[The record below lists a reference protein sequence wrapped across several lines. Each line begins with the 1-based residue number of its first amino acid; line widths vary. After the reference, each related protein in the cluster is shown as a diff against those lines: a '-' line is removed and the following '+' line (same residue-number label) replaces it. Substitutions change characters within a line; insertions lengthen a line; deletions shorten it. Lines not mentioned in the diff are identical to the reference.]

1 MKQSLQLRLGQQL
14 TMTPQLQQAI
24 RLLQLSVLDLR
35 EEMQEAI
42 ESNPMLELEEQDSSD
57 FPQAIEANTQAAGSE
72 HALEQ
77 TTEFQSNEAD
87 EGLSGFDAELQIDR
101 EQMPD
106 DLPVDTD
113 WDTIYEGP
121 AGHQRSNDDDS
132 DHDLLA
138 QRSAGTSLHEHLL
151 WQLNL
156 SPFSTSERLIA
167 EAIIDSIDDDGY
179 LKADLEDIR
188 KGLHN
193 GQGELPVEDVQT
205 ILYRIQAFD
214 PAGVAARSPQEC
226 LDIQL
231 RQLPEDTPMRAAAL
245 TLVRQ
250 HFDLLVAQ
258 ERAQI
263 QRRLRLDNQE
273 LLAVMQLIRSLAPR
287 PGSQIATSTPHYII
301 PDVLVTRHEGHW
313 RVELNP
319 EAVPRLRINNDYAN
333 LVKRADQSDDN
344 SFLRNHLQEA
354 RWLIKSL
361 QSRNETLLRVAT
373 SIVRFQ
379 RAFLDYGEEA
389 MKPLVLRDVAEELE
403 MHESTISRVTTQKFM
418 HTPRGTFEFKYFFSS
433 HVSTSAGGECSATAI
448 RALIKKL
455 VAAENPKKPLSDNK
469 LAAILEEQGLQVA
482 RRTVAK
488 YRESLSIP
496 PSNERKRLI

>member
-42 ESNPMLELEEQDSSD
+42 ESNPMLELEEHDNSELLQGLEAHSQS
-57 FPQAIEANTQAAGSE
+57 PQPLEQAA
-72 HALEQ
+72 
-77 TTEFQSNEAD
+77 EFQASDTD
-87 EGLSGFDAELQIDR
+87 EGLSSLDAELRIDR
-101 EQMPD
+101 EEMPD

-113 WDTIYEGP
+113 WDAVYEGP
-121 AGHQRSNDDDS
+121 AGHQRNNDDD
-132 DHDLLA
+132 DHDLLT
-138 QRSAGTSLHEHLL
+138 QRSAGTSLHDHLL

-156 SPFSTSERLIA
+156 SHFSANERLIG
-167 EAIIDSIDDDGY
+167 EAIIDSIDEDGY

-193 GQGELPVEDVQT
+193 GQTEVSIEEMHT
-205 ILYRIQAFD
+205 ILYRVQAFD
-214 PAGVAARSPQEC
+214 PPGVAARSPQEC

-245 TLVRQ
+245 ALVRQ
-250 HFDLLVAQ
+250 HFELLVAQ
-258 ERAQI
+258 ERTQI
-263 QRRLRLDNQE
+263 QRRLKLSSEE
-273 LLAVMQLIRSLAPR
+273 LLAVMQLIRSLSPR
-287 PGSQIATSTPHYII
+287 PGSQIATSTPQYII
-301 PDVLVTRHEGHW
+301 PDVLVTRHQGHW
-313 RVELNP
+313 QVELNP

-344 SFLRNHLQEA
+344 NFLRNHLQEA
-354 RWLIKSL
+354 RWLLKSL

-379 RAFLDYGEEA
+379 RAFLDHGEEA

-455 VAAENPKKPLSDNK
+455 VAAENPKKPLSDHK
-469 LAAILEEQGLQVA
+469 LAGILEEQGLQVA

-488 YRESLSIP
+488 YRESLAIP

>member
-35 EEMQEAI
+35 EEMQEAV
-42 ESNPMLELEEQDSSD
+42 ESNPMLELEEADGSDLPQGFERNSQSAANEDSEYQS
-57 FPQAIEANTQAAGSE
+57 GSE
-72 HALEQ
+72 ESA
-77 TTEFQSNEAD
+77 S
-87 EGLSGFDAELQIDR
+87 SVDAEIRIDR
-101 EQMPD
+101 EEMPNE
-106 DLPVDTD
+106 LPVDTD
-113 WDTIYEGP
+113 WDAVYEGP
-121 AGHQRSNDDDS
+121 AGNQRSNDDDS
-132 DHDLLA
+132 EYDQLA
-138 QRSAGTSLHEHLL
+138 QRSAGTTLYDHLM

-156 SPFSTSERLIA
+156 SPFSDSERIIA
-167 EAIIDSIDDDGY
+167 EAIIDSIDEDGY
-179 LKADLEDIR
+179 LKGDLEEIR

-193 GQGELPVEDVQT
+193 GKEEISAAEMQT
-205 ILYRIQAFD
+205 VLYRIQAFD
-214 PAGVAARSPQEC
+214 PPGVAARSPQEC
-226 LDIQL
+226 LEIQL
-231 RQLPEDTPMRAAAL
+231 RQLPEDTPLRSLAL
-245 TLVRQ
+245 NLIRN

-258 ERAQI
+258 DRAQL
-263 QRRLRLDNQE
+263 QKKLGVNTAE
-273 LLAVMQLIRSLAPR
+273 LLEIMQLIRSLSPR
-287 PGSQIATSTPHYII
+287 PGSQVASATPQYII
-301 PDVLVTRHEGHW
+301 PDVLVSKQHGRW
-313 RVELNP
+313 QVELNS

-344 SFLRNHLQEA
+344 NFLRNHLQEA
-354 RWLIKSL
+354 RWLLKSL

-379 RAFLDYGEEA
+379 RAFFDYGEEA

-403 MHESTISRVTTQKFM
+403 MHESTISRVTTQKYM
-418 HTPRGTFEFKYFFSS
+418 HTPKGTFEFKYFFSS

-469 LAAILEEQGLQVA
+469 LAQILEEQGLQVA
-482 RRTVAK
+482 RRTIAK

>member
-1 MKQSLQLRLGQQL
+1 MKQSLQIRLGQQL

-42 ESNPMLELEEQDSSD
+42 ESNPMLELEEANDNESLQAFERNSQAPADD
-57 FPQAIEANTQAAGSE
+57 THREPQSE
-72 HALEQ
+72 FEDAPGGQ
-77 TTEFQSNEAD
+77 
-87 EGLSGFDAELQIDR
+87 DAEIR
-101 EQMPD
+101 IENEEMPNE
-106 DLPVDTD
+106 LPVDTD
-113 WDTIYEGP
+113 WDAVYEGP
-121 AGHQRSNDDDS
+121 SGPQRSSDDDS

-138 QRSAGTSLHEHLL
+138 QRSAVTSLYDHLI

-156 SPFSTSERLIA
+156 SPFSDRDRLMA
-167 EAIIDSIDDDGY
+167 EAIIDSIDEDGY
-179 LKADLEDIR
+179 LKGDLEDIR
-188 KGLHN
+188 KGLN
-193 GQGELPVEDVQT
+193 TGKDEVSPAEMQT
-205 ILYRIQAFD
+205 VLLRIQSFD
-214 PAGVAARSPQEC
+214 PPGVAARSPQEC
-226 LDIQL
+226 LSIQL
-231 RQLPEDTPMRAAAL
+231 RQLPEDTPMRTQAL
-245 TLVRQ
+245 ALVNDC
-250 HFDLLVAQ
+250 FDLLVAQ
-258 ERAQI
+258 ERVQLQKKLNLKA
-263 QRRLRLDNQE
+263 DK
-273 LLAVMQLIRSLAPR
+273 LLEVMQLIRSLSPR
-287 PGSQIATSTPHYII
+287 PGSQVASSTPQYII
-301 PDVLVTRHEGHW
+301 PDVLVTKHQGRWH
-313 RVELNP
+313 VELNSD
-319 EAVPRLRINNDYAN
+319 AIPRLRINNDYAN
-333 LVKRADQSDDN
+333 LIKRADQSDDN
-344 SFLRNHLQEA
+344 NFLRNHLQEA
-354 RWLIKSL
+354 RWLLKSL

-379 RAFLDYGEEA
+379 RAFFDYGEEA

-403 MHESTISRVTTQKFM
+403 MHESTISRVTTQKYM

-469 LAAILEEQGLQVA
+469 LAQILEEQGLQVA